1 MRGGAMQ
8 RKYRVEGVAR
18 NNENESKR
26 ESEWYY
32 NWRKIGTVRN
42 VALGKMRFRRGGEA
56 MEGGQALSLER
67 ETWSTGEK
75 GKHKW
80 WNNGKEAKLNLWRR
94 EVIRFYSHSALFSVL
109 IIIYIYMQAALR
121 LADFD
126 RAWGWNRFKG
136 GRQPCLV
143 NSVWL
148 TVERRRW
155 LTGLEAWK
163 ISFPSTSDAVVGIE
177 RPSSERKKYPVKS
190 VETFLEFLVNLCCGR
205 ANNLNIIYFKTLLKI
220 IYDLTARNARLHL

>member
-1 MRGGAMQ
+1 MERGSGKNESRGFERGGGRGSVEQ
-8 RKYRVEGVAR
+8 RWDR
-18 NNENESKR
+18 
-26 ESEWYY
+26 
-32 NWRKIGTVRN
+32 
-42 VALGKMRFRRGGEA
+42 L
-56 MEGGQALSLER
+56 
-67 ETWSTGEK
+67 K

-80 WNNGKEAKLNLWRR
+80 WNGKEAKLNFWLR
-94 EVIRFYSHSALFSVL
+94 EVIRFYFHSALSNAL
-109 IIIYIYMQAALR
+109 IIIYIYMQLAFR

-190 VETFLEFLVNLCCGR
+190 VETFFGISTWGNRISRISNVSTNLLVTHHSHSIV
-205 ANNLNIIYFKTLLKI
+205 AKYNI
-220 IYDLTARNARLHL
+220 

>member
-42 VALGKMRFRRGGEA
+42 VALGKMRFRRGGGGGEA

-94 EVIRFYSHSALFSVL
+94 EVIRFYSHSALSSAL

-143 NSVWL
+143 NSFDWRLKGVDGWL
-148 TVERRRW
+148 DWKHGKFPFLPRRMR
-155 LTGLEAWK
+155 LSGSNVL
-163 ISFPSTSDAVVGIE
+163 
-177 RPSSERKKYPVKS
+177 
-190 VETFLEFLVNLCCGR
+190 R
-205 ANNLNIIYFKTLLKI
+205 ANAKNIPLKALKHFWNFLWIYAAEELI
-220 IYDLTARNARLHL
+220 IWI